1 MRALEFSSL
10 DAWDERQLALRHV
23 RMTTVQQIDAAVED
37 RILAFSP
44 LPPEGRDV
52 DLLVRPTEQSALAAL
67 LAREGFQER
76 GWEWASFRACS
87 AEAVDLVPA
96 MSLGLP
102 ERELASL
109 FSEAL
114 PIEGMRNVARPAPH
128 HFLLLLGRYTVEGDG
143 ALPEKRRVRIKGA
156 LAEDPGAWAAAAQR
170 ASSWSGQA
178 ALAALR
184 IAYETGT
191 PASRRSRVRAN
202 AERLRALGRRP
213 HRAWARAWLDVLR
226 QRRPPGR
233 LISFS
238 GLDGAGKTSQAEA
251 LKESLE
257 RLGFEVD
264 IAWARLEWT
273 TLWENRWLGL
283 IAAPARGALRLLSW
297 LTPGRRR
304 GRPPTADEAGVSRP
318 PLEPARVRERSE
330 LISQVWVSIV
340 AAAHGW
346 AQRRTTRAHLR
357 RGAVVISDRYTLDA
371 AVQLRYHYGPQ
382 RLFRFQTWLLD
393 RLSPTPLLAYF
404 VDVPPETAYRRKPE
418 QYDLGALTMQALL
431 YRELAEQLG
440 ARVLDGERPREELC
454 AEIAAEA
461 WSMLHER

>member
-1 MRALEFSSL
+1 
-10 DAWDERQLALRHV
+10 
-23 RMTTVQQIDAAVED
+23 MTIVQQIDAVVEH

-67 LAREGFQER
+67 LAQEGFHER
-76 GWEWASFRACS
+76 GWEWARFRACS

-96 MSLGLP
+96 MSLVLP
-102 ERELASL
+102 ETELESL

-114 PIEGMRNVARPAPH
+114 PIEGMRNLARPAPH
-128 HFLLLLGRYTVEGDG
+128 HFLLLLARYTVEGDG
-143 ALPEKRRVRIKGA
+143 ALPEKRRVRVKRA
-156 LAEDPGAWAAAAQR
+156 LAEDPEAWDAAARR
-170 ASSWSGQA
+170 ASSWSGEA
-178 ALAALR
+178 ALVGLR
-184 IAYETGT
+184 IAYETAA

-202 AERLRALGRRP
+202 AERLRALGWRP
-213 HRAWARAWLDVLR
+213 YRAWMRAWLNLLA

-238 GLDGAGKTSQAEA
+238 GLDGAGKTSQAQA

-257 RLGFEVD
+257 RLGFDVD

-283 IAAPARGALRLLSW
+283 IAAPARGALRLVSW
-297 LTPGRRR
+297 LTSSRRR
-304 GRPPTADEAGVSRP
+304 GRPPSRDEASNSP
-318 PLEPARVRERSE
+318 ALEPARVRERSE
-330 LISQVWVSIV
+330 LISQVWVSII

-371 AVQLRYHYGPQ
+371 AVQLRYLYGPQ
-382 RLFRFQTWLLD
+382 RLFRFQTWLLR
-393 RLSPTPLLAYF
+393 RLLPTPLLAYL
-404 VDVPPETAYRRKPE
+404 VDVPPETAHRRKPE
-418 QYDLGALTMQALL
+418 QYDLEALARQALL
-431 YRELAEQLG
+431 YRELAERLG
-440 ARVLDGERPREELC
+440 VKVIDGERAREELC

-461 WSMLHER
+461 WGMLRR

>member
-1 MRALEFSSL
+1 
-10 DAWDERQLALRHV
+10 
-23 RMTTVQQIDAAVED
+23 MTIVQQIDAAVED

-52 DLLVRPTEQSALAAL
+52 DLLVRPTEQTALAAL
-67 LAREGFQER
+67 LTREGFHER

-102 ERELASL
+102 EKELASL

-128 HFLLLLGRYTVEGDG
+128 HFLLLLGRYTVEGNG
-143 ALPEKRRVRIKGA
+143 ALPEKRRVRIKHA
-156 LAEDPGAWAAAAQR
+156 LAEDPKAWDAAAQR
-170 ASSWSGQA
+170 ASSWSGHE

-184 IAYETGT
+184 IAYETGA
-191 PASRRSRVRAN
+191 PASRRGRVRAN
-202 AERLRALGRRP
+202 AERLRALGWRP
-213 HRAWARAWLDVLR
+213 HRAWARAWRDLLT

-251 LKESLE
+251 LKDSLE
-257 RLGFEVD
+257 HLGFDVD

-297 LTPGRRR
+297 LTASLRSGRAPSR
-304 GRPPTADEAGVSRP
+304 DEADNSRP

-340 AAAHGW
+340 AVAHGW

-357 RGAVVISDRYTLDA
+357 HGAVVISDRYTLDA
-371 AVQLRYHYGPQ
+371 AVQLRYHYGAE
-382 RLFRFQTWLLD
+382 RLFRFQTWLLR
-393 RLSPTPLLAYF
+393 RLSPTPLVAYF

-418 QYDLGALTMQALL
+418 QYDLGALTRQALL
-431 YRELAEQLG
+431 YRELAERLG
-440 ARVLDGERPREELC
+440 ARLLDGERAREELC

-461 WSMLHER
+461 WGMLHGS